1 VKPFPLVIAALV
13 LAWLVLRRKKLSKL
27 QAVLG
32 VVVLAALVVY
42 GTGLVKPPD
51 LETLIED
58 IGRKL
63 GRWTYVLVGV
73 MTFLETGAFLS
84 FVAPGEFTIL
94 FGGLIAGQGRIN
106 VIVLIAVVWTC
117 AVLGD
122 TTSFYIGRRL
132 GRNFLLRHGA
142 RVKITD
148 ERLKQVER
156 YYDRH
161 GGITVFVGRFVG
173 VLRALGPFIAGAS
186 KMPYRRFLPYDI
198 LGGGLW
204 STALVLLGYIFWH
217 SFDRLK
223 STVGRGTFA
232 LGTLITVVVGTVWAV
247 RWLRVPENRR
257 KADAWLAAQEE
268 KPLARPFV
276 RALRGVYRHVLG
288 PLGRRALPPARFV
301 YERLTPG
308 RLGLELTTLLAI
320 TAVGSFTFI
329 GLAMLVEGAAPH
341 DLDLDA
347 LKRATD
353 ARTGWGLNLAKALSV
368 LGSLPVAG
376 GVLLVAA
383 VILAARGRWLEALP
397 LVAAGILVYAGVHIT
412 KAAVDR
418 PRPAFPLIDASGSSY
433 PSGHAAYAVVYV
445 AVAVAVVHS
454 LPGVARRTAL
464 VVAAIVLAVLIG
476 LSRVYLRVHYL
487 TDVAGGFG
495 LGAASFALCGTIA
508 LIVAFVRHNTGARG
522 QLPAARATS

>member
-1 VKPFPLVIAALV
+1 MKPLPLILAALV
-13 LAWLVLRRKKLSKL
+13 VAWLVVRRAKVSKL
-27 QAVLG
+27 QVA
-32 VVVLAALVVY
+32 LAAVVIAVLVVY
-42 GTGLVKPPD
+42 GTGLVKPPNF
-51 LETLIED
+51 EHLIED

-122 TTSFYIGRRL
+122 TTSFFIGRKL
-132 GRNFLLRHGA
+132 GRNFLLRHGE

-148 ERLKQVER
+148 ERLKQVEGF
-156 YYDRH
+156 YDRH
-161 GGITVFVGRFVG
+161 GGITVFIGRFVG

-186 KMPYRRFLPYDI
+186 KMRYRRFLPYDI
-198 LGGGLW
+198 LGAGLW
-204 STALVLLGYIFWH
+204 GSALVLLGYIFWH

-232 LGTLITVVVGTVWAV
+232 LGTLITVVVGTVWTV

-257 KADAWLAAQEE
+257 KANAWLDEQER
-268 KPLARPFV
+268 KPVARQFV
-276 RALRGVYRHVLG
+276 RAFRAAYRRILR
-288 PLGRRALPPARFV
+288 PLGRRVLPPARFLW
-301 YERLTPG
+301 ERLTPG

-320 TAVGSFTFI
+320 AAVGSFACI
-329 GLAMLVEGAAPH
+329 GLAMLVEGASPH
-341 DLDLDA
+341 QLDVDF
-347 LKRATD
+347 LKRASD
-353 ARTGWGLNLAKALSV
+353 LRAGWAVDVTKVFTA

-376 GVLLVAA
+376 GVLLVA
-383 VILAARGRWLEALP
+383 VVVLAARGRWVEAVP
-397 LVAAGILVYAGVHIT
+397 LLAGGILVYAGVHIA

-418 PRPAFPLIDASGSSY
+418 PRPASALIDASGSSY
-433 PSGHAAYAVVYV
+433 PSGHAAYAIAYV
-445 AVAVAVVHS
+445 AIAIAVAHS
-454 LPGVARRTAL
+454 LPGMARRTAL
-464 VVAAIVLAVLIG
+464 VVTSVVLAALIG

-487 TDVAGGFG
+487 TDVLGGWG
-495 LGAASFALCGTIA
+495 LGAACFALCGAIA
-508 LIVAFVRHNTGARG
+508 LVVTFMRHNMGERR